1 MVWGIII
8 GILVVII
15 IGWLIAIYNQLV
27 RLRENVR
34 NAMGQIAAQ
43 VESRWDALTNLMQAT
58 EKYQTYESKTFEKIV
73 NARQNVSE
81 RSDVADV
88 NADEQQFNLVLGV
101 VNALAEQYPDLK
113 ASHVYQQTMTA
124 VDEFENKVRL
134 SRMVYNDSV
143 TKLNRSIQVF
153 PNFMIAGS
161 MGFSQ
166 EKYFENTQGKQEM
179 PQWEKS
185 E

>member
-8 GILVVII
+8 GVVIVI
-15 IGWLIAIYNQLV
+15 IVVWLIAIYNQLV

-43 VESRWDALTNLMQAT
+43 IESRWDALTNLMQAT
-58 EKYQTYESKTFEKIV
+58 YESQTFEKIV

-81 RSDVADV
+81 QSDVADV
-88 NADEQQFNLVLGV
+88 NADEQQFNRVLGV

-161 MGFSQ
+161 MGFNQ
-166 EKYFENTQGKQEM
+166 EKYFENTPGKQEM

>member
-1 MVWGIII
+1 
-8 GILVVII
+8 
-15 IGWLIAIYNQLV
+15 
-27 RLRENVR
+27 
-34 NAMGQIAAQ
+34 
-43 VESRWDALTNLMQAT
+43 
-58 EKYQTYESKTFEKIV
+58 
-73 NARQNVSE
+73 
-81 RSDVADV
+81 
-88 NADEQQFNLVLGV
+88 
-101 VNALAEQYPDLK
+101 
-113 ASHVYQQTMTA
+113 MTA

>member
-81 RSDVADV
+81 QSDVADV
-88 NADEQQFNLVLGV
+88 NADEQQFNRVLGV
-101 VNALAEQYPDLK
+101 VNALA
-113 ASHVYQQTMTA
+113 
-124 VDEFENKVRL
+124 
-134 SRMVYNDSV
+134 
-143 TKLNRSIQVF
+143 
-153 PNFMIAGS
+153 
-161 MGFSQ
+161 
-166 EKYFENTQGKQEM
+166 
-179 PQWEKS
+179 
-185 E
+185 